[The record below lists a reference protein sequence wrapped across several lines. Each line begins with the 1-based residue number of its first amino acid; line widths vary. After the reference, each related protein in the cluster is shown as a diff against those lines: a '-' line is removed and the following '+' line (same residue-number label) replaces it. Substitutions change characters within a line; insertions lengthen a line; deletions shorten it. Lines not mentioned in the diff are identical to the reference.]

1 MSLTSWA
8 PTFAS
13 STPAACPTWGT
24 FSGTRNG
31 TATSKADVFPSKDF
45 SGTPQ
50 ASTQPNIADYQ
61 NVWWGAPDKT
71 PRTVR
76 YTASFKAAKAGKYL
90 LLAAASGGDKY
101 TVSVDGKP
109 VLEQTQAE
117 GQVPLSAT
125 LDLSDGQAVT
135 VVADYRPAFSGVR
148 LGLGLMSEADLVA
161 PEVKQYASD
170 SRRCHRRGWL
180 Q

>member
-1 MSLTSWA
+1 MTDPFWR
-8 PTFAS
+8 PHRS
-13 STPAACPTWGT
+13 SKW
-24 FSGTRNG
+24 NG
-31 TATSKADVFPSKDF
+31 PVQVEVFPSKDF
-45 SGTPQ
+45 TGTPQ
-50 ASTQPNIADYQ
+50 TSTQPVIADYQ

-76 YTASFKAAKAGKYL
+76 YTASFKAGMAGKYL

-117 GQVPLSAT
+117 GQVPESARSI
-125 LDLSDGQAVT
+125 LSDGQTVT
-135 VVADYRPAFSGVR
+135 VVADYRPALLRRPPRPRPYERVR
-148 LGLGLMSEADLVA
+148 HDLA
-161 PEVKQYASD
+161 GSSPA
-170 SRRCHRRGWL
+170 RRQGRRRHRRGRL